1 MALAMAIP
9 MAACTYTHAYKLI
22 FYMQMT
28 SCQPVSRELNV
39 ACYGMY
45 VYGVLWY
52 RGMVLLY
59 VHPGLICIGEVFA
72 CFTCCEV

>member
-1 MALAMAIP
+1 
-9 MAACTYTHAYKLI
+9 
-22 FYMQMT
+22 MQMT

-59 VHPGLICIGEVFA
+59 VHPGLICIGEAFA